1 MVLLFSFIHIFKKIM
16 SRKKR
21 HVELED
27 IKGSNKSSNG
37 EGSLHYNTKGDSKI
51 PEVKVEPTQSKDFV
65 DNSHS
70 RQTANDEH
78 HNDEQKE
85 KVAAK
90 QSFPGNRNKEESLP
104 FCKLLK
110 EILPPTQKLPRD
122 KKFHK
127 ETPPNAK

>member
-1 MVLLFSFIHIFKKIM
+1 MVLLLSFIHIFKKIM

-27 IKGSNKSSNG
+27 ITGSNKSSDR
-37 EGSLHYNTKGDSKI
+37 EGSLHDNTKGDSKI
-51 PEVKVEPTQSKDFV
+51 PEVKVEPAQSIDFV

-78 HNDEQKE
+78 HDDEQKE

-90 QSFPGNRNKEESLP
+90 QGFPGNGNKEESLP
-104 FCKLLK
+104 FPKFFK
-110 EILPPTQKLPRD
+110 KILPPTQKLPRD

-127 ETPPNAK
+127 EIPPNAK